1 MDACIETNV
10 LEELLNLLKLEQ
22 IEENIF
28 RGQSQDLGFGSVYG
42 GQVLGQALSAAYQTV
57 PPERRAH
64 SLHAYFLRP
73 GDVRRPIVYNV
84 DCIRDGKSFT
94 TRRVVAVQKGRA
106 IFNLSASFQID
117 EPGFEHQDP
126 APSVPGPE
134 SLASELELAKRIA
147 DQIPASIR
155 QKILCRRPIEV
166 RPVNPVNPFAPEKR
180 GPVRYNWVKAIERL
194 PDDPAVH
201 QYLLAYASDYGL
213 VVTSLYPHGQSFWQ
227 PEMQVASLDHAMWF
241 HRPFRMDEWLL
252 YAMHSSNACKARG
265 LAFGKV
271 FNRDGI
277 LVASV
282 AQEGLIRYHG
292 RTPAAP
298 QNPNGQADLA
308 G

>member
-1 MDACIETNV
+1 MTPTVTGNSMDACLEGNV
-10 LEELLNLLKLEQ
+10 LEELLKLLKLEQ

-73 GDVRRPIVYNV
+73 GDVKKPIVYNV

-94 TRRVVAVQKGRA
+94 TRRVVAVQRGRA
-106 IFNLSASFQID
+106 ILNLSASFQID

-126 APSVPGPE
+126 MPTVPGMDGLP
-134 SLASELELAKRIA
+134 SELELANRIA
-147 DQIPASIR
+147 DQIPAAIR
-155 QKILCRRPIEV
+155 EKLLCRRPIEV
-166 RPVNPVNPFAPEKR
+166 RPVNPMNPFAPER
-180 GPVRYNWVKAIERL
+180 RDPVRYNWIKAIDPL

-227 PEMQVASLDHAMWF
+227 PAMQVASLDHAMWF
-241 HRPFRMDEWLL
+241 HRNFRMDDWLL
-252 YAMHSSNACKARG
+252 YAMQSPNAGKARG
-265 LAFGKV
+265 LSFGKV
-271 FNRDGI
+271 YDRQGI
-277 LVASV
+277 LVATV
-282 AQEGLIRYHG
+282 AQEGLIRYH
-292 RTPAAP
+292 A
-298 QNPNGQADLA
+298 QQ
-308 G
+308 

>member
-1 MDACIETNV
+1 METCLESNV
-10 LEELLNLLKLEQ
+10 LEELLKLLKLES

-28 RGQSQDLGFGSVYG
+28 RGQSQDLGYGSVYG

-57 PPERRAH
+57 EVERRAH

-73 GDVRRPIVYNV
+73 GDASRPIIYTV

-94 TRRVVAVQKGRA
+94 TRRVVAVQKGQA
-106 IFNLSASFQID
+106 IFTMAASFQID

-134 SLASELELAKRIA
+134 GLASELELANRIA
-147 DQIPASIR
+147 DQIPAPIR
-155 QKILCRRPIEV
+155 QKLLCRRPIEV
-166 RPVNPVNPFAPEKR
+166 RPVNPMNPFAPEKR
-180 GPVRYNWVKAIERL
+180 EPVRYNWVRAIERL

-213 VVTSLYPHGQSFWQ
+213 VVTSLHPHGRSYWQ

-241 HRPFRMDEWLL
+241 HRSFRMDEWLL
-252 YAMHSSNACKARG
+252 YAMQSSNAHKARG
-265 LAFGKV
+265 LAHGKI
-271 FNRDGI
+271 FNREGV

-282 AQEGLIRYHG
+282 AQEGLIRCHG
-292 RTPAAP
+292 RTPASQPRPA
-298 QNPNGQADLA
+298 
-308 G
+308 

>member
-1 MDACIETNV
+1 MNKQGFFTEETEMKACFEGNA
-10 LEELLNLLKLEQ
+10 LKELLQLLKLEQ

-28 RGQSQDLGFGSVYG
+28 RGQSQDLGFGNVYG

-73 GDVRRPIVYNV
+73 GDAAKPIIYNV

-94 TRRVVAVQKGRA
+94 TRRVVAVQRGRA
-106 IFNLSASFQID
+106 ILNMSASFQID
-117 EPGFEHQDP
+117 ESGFDHQDP
-126 APSVPGPE
+126 APSIPGPE
-134 SLASELELAKRIA
+134 GLASELELVNRIA
-147 DQIPASIR
+147 GQIPSPIR
-155 QKILCRRPIEV
+155 EKLLCRRPIEV
-166 RPVNPVNPFAPEKR
+166 RPVNPMNPFAPEKR
-180 GPVRYNWVKAIERL
+180 EPVRYNWIKAIDKM

-227 PEMQVASLDHAMWF
+227 PAMQVASLDHAMWF

-252 YAMHSSNACKARG
+252 YAMQSPNAGKARG
-265 LAFGKV
+265 LAYGKV
-271 FNRDGI
+271 YNREGV

-282 AQEGLIRYHG
+282 AQEGLIRYRG
-292 RTPAAP
+292 NRS
-298 QNPNGQADLA
+298 
-308 G
+308 